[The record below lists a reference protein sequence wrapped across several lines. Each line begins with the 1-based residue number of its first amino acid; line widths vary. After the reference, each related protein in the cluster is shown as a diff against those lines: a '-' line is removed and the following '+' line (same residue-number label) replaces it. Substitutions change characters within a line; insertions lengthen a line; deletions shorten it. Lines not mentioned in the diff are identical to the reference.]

1 MQIYKNYRK
10 TIIFY
15 FLLISLLIIYKQQK
29 IKSLVI
35 ALRLNFPYFCCMVK
49 KLKIDG
55 IDKIIIKRLVN
66 DARTPILSIAR
77 EVGISGAAIHQ
88 RLRKLEASDLIDGYK
103 MTLNPKALGY
113 TTTAFVGVFLDSS
126 SLYSSAIKRLK
137 EIPEVVE
144 SHYTTGNYA
153 VFIKILCKNNEDLMH
168 LLNKDIQNI
177 KGVSRTETFISLD
190 QQIDRQIKI

>member
-1 MQIYKNYRK
+1 M
-10 TIIFY
+10 
-15 FLLISLLIIYKQQK
+15 
-29 IKSLVI
+29 
-35 ALRLNFPYFCCMVK
+35 
-49 KLKIDG
+49 KIDG
-55 IDKIIIKRLVN
+55 IDKIIIKRLVK
-66 DARTPILSIAR
+66 DARTPVLSIAR

-88 RLRKLEASDLIDGYK
+88 RLKKLEKSQIIEGYK
-103 MTLNPKALGY
+103 MIINPKSLGY

-137 EIPEVVE
+137 DIPEIVE

-190 QQIDRQIKI
+190 QQIDRQISI